1 VGEAPPGPAM
11 DRTHVPDLGAGG
23 RGSGAPVFE
32 PVGLREAFPAVA
44 RRAFRAS
51 QHAAALA
58 LRAVARLLRPLAL
71 AALAAA
77 LVAAGAAPVVV
88 VARGAAEAIDRAMP
102 GRFPDRLAEP
112 VRLRRLPERS
122 TIHAADGSVLQHL
135 YWGYDREWVPLSR
148 VRPLTRRAVLA
159 IEDARFYEHG
169 PVDLRA
175 ILRALVAN
183 LEAGGIVQGGSTI
196 SQQVVRMSGVGDE
209 PTLRRKLEEA
219 WAAFRLERSLT
230 KDEILERYLNQ
241 VYLGHGVYGLAA
253 ASEFYFGLP
262 VRRLTLARSALL
274 AGMIA
279 GPSEFDP
286 IRHPRRALARR
297 NVVLGRMLELGWITE
312 PRYRRAVEA
321 PLGLSASERRT
332 SAPGP
337 TSFWTQYVIRG
348 FLSDRRFGETFRER
362 RRRLFRGGLEIHTT
376 LDPRLQAIAEEVLR
390 ERMTGPGLPQSA
402 LVAVDPRTGAI
413 LAMANGNWPFG
424 RHRYD
429 LASAPGGGR
438 SAGSAFKVFTL
449 AAALLEGIPPTRVY
463 DGSSPKT
470 IPNCGGGETW
480 TLRNAEPGSGSY
492 TLASATA
499 HSVNTVFAQV
509 IDEVGPA
516 DVARVA
522 HRMGIESP
530 LVPVCPLTL
539 GTSAVSPLEMASA
552 VGTLAHRGIHCEPY
566 AIARIVNREGRTIY
580 RAQPRCRRAIPAWV
594 ASLETSLL
602 EEVIRSGTGTAAA
615 IGRPAAGK
623 TGTAQDFADAWFV
636 GYVPQLAVAVW
647 VGYARGE
654 IPMPYVPGHGPGFG
668 GVLAAPIWHDFMLRA
683 TAGLPVRDFPDVPPP
698 SPSPTP
704 SPVASPPP

>member
-1 VGEAPPGPAM
+1 
-11 DRTHVPDLGAGG
+11 GA
-23 RGSGAPVFE
+23 A
-32 PVGLREAFPAVA
+32 L
-44 RRAFRAS
+44 RRAA
-51 QHAAALA
+51 
-58 LRAVARLLRPLAL
+58 RAVALRRATRAVPWGILRVVRAAVLAGL
-71 AALAAA
+71 GVA
-77 LVAAGAAPVVV
+77 LVAAGVVPVASVG
-88 VARGAAEAIDRAMP
+88 REAAEVIDRALP
-102 GRFPDRLAEP
+102 DRFLERLAEP
-112 VRLRRLPERS
+112 LRLRRLPERS
-122 TIHAADGSVLQHL
+122 SIYAADGTLLQHL
-135 YWGYDREWVPLSR
+135 YWGYDREWVPLR
-148 VRPLTRRAVLA
+148 RIRPLTRRAVLA

-169 PVDLRA
+169 AVDLRA

-209 PTLRRKLEEA
+209 PTLRRKLAEA
-219 WAAFRLERSLT
+219 WAAFRLERTFT

-262 VRRLTLARSALL
+262 VRRLGLARSALL

-312 PRYRRAVEA
+312 PRYRRAVRA
-321 PLGLSASERRT
+321 PLGLSAARRGS
-332 SAPGP
+332 SAHGP
-337 TSFWTQYVIRG
+337 TSFWTQYVIRT
-348 FLSDRRFGETFRER
+348 FLSDPRFGDTFRER

-424 RHRYD
+424 RRRYD

-470 IPNCGGGETW
+470 IPDCGGGETW

-522 HRMGIESP
+522 HRMGIDSP

-552 VGTLAHRGIHCEPY
+552 VGTLANRGIHCEPY
-566 AIARIVNREGRTIY
+566 AIARIVNREGRTVY
-580 RAQPRCRRAIPAWV
+580 RAEPECRRAIPAWV

-602 EEVIRSGTGTAAA
+602 EGVIRAGTGTAAD

-623 TGTAQDFADAWFV
+623 TGTAQDYADAWFV
-636 GYVPQLAVAVW
+636 GYVPQLAAAVW
-647 VGYARGE
+647 VGYARAE

-683 TAGLPVRDFPDVPPP
+683 TVGLPARDFAQVPRP
-698 SPSPTP
+698 SPTPTPTPSPTP
-704 SPVASPPP
+704 SPTSSPSP

>member
-1 VGEAPPGPAM
+1 MA
-11 DRTHVPDLGAGG
+11 
-23 RGSGAPVFE
+23 RGV
-32 PVGLREAFPAVA
+32 
-44 RRAFRAS
+44 
-51 QHAAALA
+51 
-58 LRAVARLLRPLAL
+58 RPLAV
-71 AALAAA
+71 AVLAAA
-77 LVAAGAAPVVV
+77 LVAAGTAPLVVV
-88 VARGAAEAIDRAMP
+88 GREATEAIDRAVLD
-102 GRFPDRLAEP
+102 GFIARLGEP
-112 VRLRRLPERS
+112 LRLRRLPERS
-122 TIHAADGSVLQHL
+122 TIYAADGSVLQHL
-135 YWGYDREWVPLSR
+135 YWGYDREWVPLR
-148 VRPLTRRAVLA
+148 RIRPLTRRAVLA

-196 SQQVVRMSGVGDE
+196 SQQVARMSGVGDE

-279 GPSEFDP
+279 GPSGFDP

-297 NVVLGRMLELGWITE
+297 NVVLGRMLELGWIGE
-312 PRYRRAVEA
+312 RRYRRAVAA
-321 PLGLSASERRT
+321 PLGLSASGRRT

-337 TSFWTQYVIRG
+337 TSFWTQFVIRG
-348 FLSDRRFGETFRER
+348 FLSDPRFGDTFRER
-362 RRRLFRGGLEIHTT
+362 RHRLFRGGLRIYTT
-376 LDPRLQAIAEEVLR
+376 LDPRLQAAAEEVLR
-390 ERMTGPGLPQSA
+390 ERMTGPGLPRSA

-429 LASAPGGGR
+429 LATAPGGGR

-470 IPNCGGGETW
+470 IPHCGGGETW

-522 HRMGIESP
+522 HR
-530 LVPVCPLTL
+530 
-539 GTSAVSPLEMASA
+539 
-552 VGTLAHRGIHCEPY
+552 
-566 AIARIVNREGRTIY
+566 
-580 RAQPRCRRAIPAWV
+580 
-594 ASLETSLL
+594 
-602 EEVIRSGTGTAAA
+602 
-615 IGRPAAGK
+615 
-623 TGTAQDFADAWFV
+623 ADRKSV
-636 GYVPQLAVAVW
+636 V
-647 VGYARGE
+647 
-654 IPMPYVPGHGPGFG
+654 
-668 GVLAAPIWHDFMLRA
+668 
-683 TAGLPVRDFPDVPPP
+683 
-698 SPSPTP
+698 
-704 SPVASPPP
+704 